1 MSPAVERPI
10 RSALFVPAHREG
22 WVEKALAAGPDAV
35 IIDLEDSVP
44 AAERGGARERVGTG
58 IATAAAAGVTVTVRP
73 NGWTSGEAEAD
84 LDACVVDGLE
94 ALLLPKVDGLEEL
107 QGFARTLEGLEQE
120 RGLPAVALIVS
131 LESALGYL
139 HAAELARGPRVAGL
153 FAVNAKG
160 GDAQRDLGFRPS
172 PGGLETL
179 YYRSHAILA
188 ARAARLRHIL
198 VGPWQEIRDLE
209 ALREAAAFNRS
220 LGFTGEA
227 VIHPSNV
234 AVVHEAYAPTG
245 EELEYHRGL
254 IAAYEAAVAQG
265 LGSTDYRGDHI
276 DIAHYRTAR
285 QLLEQADAG

>member
-1 MSPAVERPI
+1 VERPI

-22 WVEKALAAGPDAV
+22 WVEKALASAPDAL
-35 IIDLEDSVP
+35 ILDLEDSVP
-44 AAERGGARERVGTG
+44 AAERPAARERVRAG
-58 IATAAAAGVTVTVRP
+58 IATAAAGGVTVTVRP
-73 NGWTSGEAEAD
+73 NGWTSGEAAAD
-84 LDACVVDGLE
+84 LEACVVDGVD
-94 ALLLPKVDGLEEL
+94 ALLLPKVDAVEEL
-107 QGFARTLEGLEQE
+107 EGFAGALDELEQA
-120 RGLPAVALIVS
+120 RGLRPVALIVS

-139 HAAELARGPRVAGL
+139 GAAELARGPRVAGL

-160 GDAQRDLGFRPS
+160 GDAQRDLGFRPT

-209 ALREAAAFNRS
+209 GLGEAAAFNRS

-234 AVVHEAYAPTG
+234 AIVHEAYAPT
-245 EELEYHRGL
+245 EDELEYHRGL
-254 IAAYEAAVAQG
+254 IAAYEAAAAQG
-265 LGSTDYRGDHI
+265 LGSADYRGDHI
-276 DIAHYRTAR
+276 DIAHYRTSR
-285 QLLEQADAG
+285 QLLEQAGAS